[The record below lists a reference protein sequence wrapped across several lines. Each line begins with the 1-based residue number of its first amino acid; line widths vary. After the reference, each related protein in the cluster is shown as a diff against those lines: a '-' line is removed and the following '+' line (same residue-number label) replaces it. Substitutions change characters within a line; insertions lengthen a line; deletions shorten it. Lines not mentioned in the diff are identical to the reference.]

1 MLNGKNFQDGTTD
14 PAGRDDDVNGW
25 PLSVHP
31 KSRFGAYWPYV
42 ASQGNNLTLQLVLN
56 EQWVGWFNLSL
67 EIPVPEGS
75 SIVIVPLSA
84 SFETP
89 YTAGLVYQRMDG
101 VLAGCLLQG
110 LSVMD
115 WNIRMSAHRI
125 SCLVCLANGSH
136 FAAPIEL
143 PPNSSFG
150 AFAVAA
156 QNDSNSTDT
165 YIIYKT
171 ASNDFGYIYNS
182 QKTWKTGP
190 ASDALRGVDTSTDI
204 ACLTEGIWQDIRV
217 LSSQY
222 DMSRC
227 YFLTGGRLKEVSFDG
242 ANWTDQ
248 SYIPLT

>member
-125 SCLVCLANGSH
+125 
-136 FAAPIEL
+136 
-143 PPNSSFG
+143 
-150 AFAVAA
+150 
-156 QNDSNSTDT
+156 
-165 YIIYKT
+165 
-171 ASNDFGYIYNS
+171 
-182 QKTWKTGP
+182 
-190 ASDALRGVDTSTDI
+190 R
-204 ACLTEGIWQDIRV
+204 
-217 LSSQY
+217 
-222 DMSRC
+222 
-227 YFLTGGRLKEVSFDG
+227 
-242 ANWTDQ
+242 
-248 SYIPLT
+248 